1 MNQHEGLAGG
11 TRSRAD
17 VSFKT
22 RPKKVGGFA
31 VIILVNSGLQ
41 RRKSTRGVMHFP
53 DQEKCSVCLD
63 PPGPHIYYGARV
75 RRGERGGE
83 GGGESPDKYSHHS
96 TDQACLPCRAFFKR
110 SVEQNQVYI
119 CYGDS
124 NCVVTYNG
132 RKTCKYCRFQVRPDQ
147 VPAPVPANLT
157 APS

>member
-75 RRGERGGE
+75 RRGERGGRGE
-83 GGGESPDKYSHHS
+83 GSHQINIL
-96 TDQACLPCRAFFKR
+96 TIPLTRLVC
-110 SVEQNQVYI
+110 
-119 CYGDS
+119 
-124 NCVVTYNG
+124 
-132 RKTCKYCRFQVRPDQ
+132 
-147 VPAPVPANLT
+147 PAE
-157 APS
+157 PSSRDL